1 MKNVK
6 IYFKNLIIT
15 FIIVV
20 PSYLM
25 FRYVFG
31 VIELQTSDMLIPFMC
46 TNMLLNYLIF
56 FQNKDKE

>member
-6 IYFKNLIIT
+6 IYFKNLIIA

-56 FQNKDKE
+56 FQNKDKG